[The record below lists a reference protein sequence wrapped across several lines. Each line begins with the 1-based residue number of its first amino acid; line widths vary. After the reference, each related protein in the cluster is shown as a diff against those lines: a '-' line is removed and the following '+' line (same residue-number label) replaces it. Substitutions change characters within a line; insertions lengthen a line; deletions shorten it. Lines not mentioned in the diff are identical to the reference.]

1 MDLFSKYAQVVP
13 LKGKT
18 GITIVNAFQMLIS
31 KRRKPNKIW
40 VDQGDEFYNKLFK
53 RFLKINNNEVYL
65 QYNEEKSVVVEIF
78 IWTWKIKIFKHMTA
92 I

>member
-1 MDLFSKYAQVVP
+1 MDLFSKYALVVP

-65 QYNEEKSVVVEIF
+65 QYNEEKFVVVEIF
-78 IWTWKIKIFKHMTA
+78 IWTWKIKISKYMTA